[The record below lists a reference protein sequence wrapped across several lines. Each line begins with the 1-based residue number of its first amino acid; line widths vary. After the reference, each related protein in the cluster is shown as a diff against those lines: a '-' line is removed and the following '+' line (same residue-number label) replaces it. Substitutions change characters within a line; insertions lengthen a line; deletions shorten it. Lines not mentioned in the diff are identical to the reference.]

1 MKPVIQLEPTGCGIA
16 SVAAIAGVSYPRARA
31 VANSL
36 GIHAGDKRLWSD
48 TKLVRTLLERFSFK
62 AHRSEIPFDS
72 WDALPNLALLATK
85 WHRER
90 GQPFWHWV
98 TFVHEDD
105 TAYVLDSKR
114 SLRDHVR
121 TDFGRMHPK
130 WYIAV
135 VRRAP
140 VAR

>member
-85 WHRER
+85 WHLERE
-90 GQPFWHWV
+90 QPFWHWTV
-98 TFVHEDD
+98 FVRVNGKGR
-105 TAYVLDSKR
+105 VLDSKQ
-114 SLRDHVR
+114 SLRSHVR
-121 TDFGRMHPK
+121 TDFGRIRPR
-130 WYIAV
+130 WYIP
-135 VRRAP
+135 VRQTFRTK
-140 VAR
+140 